1 MTGGSSRRGEGV
13 AMQEMSVLV
22 ILLTIYF
29 LGFISGFGTR
39 AIISQRR
46 RHKARKAHYAA
57 QVDGSAH
64 RAVSA
69 QPSEKDSSGGLLTRF
84 APHTLA
90 LTSKGRSTP

>member
-1 MTGGSSRRGEGV
+1 MDET
-13 AMQEMSVLV
+13 LV
-22 ILLTIYF
+22 VVTLLSIY
-29 LGFISGFGTR
+29 LIGFISGFGTR

>member
-1 MTGGSSRRGEGV
+1 MKWL

-29 LGFISGFGTR
+29 IGFISGFGTR
-39 AIISQRR
+39 AIISQHR
-46 RHKARKAHYAA
+46 RHKAREARYAA
-57 QVDGSAH
+57 QVDGSSAH

-69 QPSEKDSSGGLLTRF
+69 QPSEKDSSALTRF